1 MAKGKRRKIETKE
14 AGEAPKIS
22 IASQIDLT
30 PELIKRFE
38 RDLKR
43 GAFNV
48 LTPYTL
54 AQTYNIRISVAKK
67 LLREAASKKLLILYS
82 GGRTPIYIK
91 ASTSKG

>member
-1 MAKGKRRKIETKE
+1 MVRNKPGKKE
-14 AGEAPKIS
+14 SSGASRVS

-30 PELIKRFE
+30 LELIKRFE

-43 GAFNV
+43 GAFNI

-54 AQTYNIRISVAKK
+54 AQAYNIRISVAKK
-67 LLREAASKKLLILYS
+67 LLREAANRKLLVLYS

-91 ASTSKG
+91 A